1 VRLVL
6 GVYFG
11 LIALGNAYAESCS
24 SDFREFFGRFASDRA
39 FQQANIRYPLTYS
52 IQGNGICMP
61 DCPNIKTPLTQAN
74 IAQRESPIFPL
85 DTIRLEKAIERRIIV
100 RKRHVEVSAFSLQS
114 GSYNVVFRFSRV
126 KGCWKLTYV
135 EDWSL

>member
-1 VRLVL
+1 
-6 GVYFG
+6 
-11 LIALGNAYAESCS
+11 
-24 SDFREFFGRFASDRA
+24 
-39 FQQANIRYPLTYS
+39 
-52 IQGNGICMP
+52 MP